1 MPAAPP
7 PAPGPRTGPATQQD
21 VALAAGVSRGL
32 VSLALKGEGRMSD
45 ETRRRIL
52 RTARTLGYRTN
63 TAAAELAARRSSR
76 LAVIVPYLDNPFF
89 DVLLRCLRR
98 HAADAGHVL
107 VAFVSDLEDSLEH
120 TTVDDVLSMRPAGL
134 LLPGTSMSEDELTA
148 LAGQVPLCVID
159 RDLETGIVPVVRLDE
174 ADAARRIAAH
184 LAAQGL
190 TNLSFFSPAPGLQEL
205 LLDERRGACRAAAGA
220 AGLAFTEVT
229 CDDGASAALA
239 RARAE
244 LGAPLGA
251 VAYNDVL
258 GIDVLAAT
266 LAAHLEPGRDVAL
279 VSYDNSQLAARR
291 QFSLT
296 SIDQSPDRLARAA
309 ITALL
314 SPARTP
320 AARVTVQGSLVVR
333 ASSLHGPAR
342 QVVVDGHH
350 RRCKHPFPEDRQQF
364 PRGVEH
370 AFEAFPTGFPE
381 QHGALLSPPPAK
393 HLVPSPAPPP
403 AVEPGHEHARGGHH
417 HYSPRSPGP
426 PERAAPGSGH
436 FLHLRAMGHVAC
448 SVRHAPI
455 VPAMRGGVYP
465 GLPGVVT
472 SPRGVGNPP
481 RSSGPVARA
490 VAAFR
495 S

>member
-134 LLPGTSMSEDELTA
+134 LLPGTSMSEDELAA

-258 GIDVLAAT
+258 AAT

-342 QVVVDGHH
+342 
-350 RRCKHPFPEDRQQF
+350 P
-364 PRGVEH
+364 
-370 AFEAFPTGFPE
+370 
-381 QHGALLSPPPAK
+381 
-393 HLVPSPAPPP
+393 
-403 AVEPGHEHARGGHH
+403 
-417 HYSPRSPGP
+417 
-426 PERAAPGSGH
+426 
-436 FLHLRAMGHVAC
+436 
-448 SVRHAPI
+448 
-455 VPAMRGGVYP
+455 
-465 GLPGVVT
+465 
-472 SPRGVGNPP
+472 
-481 RSSGPVARA
+481 
-490 VAAFR
+490 
-495 S
+495 

>member
-7 PAPGPRTGPATQQD
+7 APAPGPRTGPATQQD

-45 ETRRRIL
+45 GTRQRIL
-52 RTARTLGYRTN
+52 RTARALGYRTN

-89 DVLLRCLRR
+89 DVLLRRLRR
-98 HAADAGHVL
+98 HAAGADHVL

-148 LAGQVPLCVID
+148 LTEQVPLCVID
-159 RDLETGIVPVVRLDE
+159 RDLEAGTVPVVRLDE

-184 LAAQGL
+184 LASQGL
-190 TNLSFFSPAPGLQEL
+190 TSLAFFSPASGLQEL
-205 LLDERRGACRAAAGA
+205 LLDERRGACRAAAEA
-220 AGLAFTEVT
+220 AGLAFAEVT
-229 CDDGASAALA
+229 CDDGASSALA

-244 LGAPLGA
+244 LDTPVGA

-279 VSYDNSQLAARR
+279 ISYDNSLLAARR

-309 ITALL
+309 IDALL

-320 AARVTVQGSLVVR
+320 ATRVTVQGSLVVR
-333 ASSLHGPAR
+333 TSSLHGSAQP
-342 QVVVDGHH
+342 
-350 RRCKHPFPEDRQQF
+350 
-364 PRGVEH
+364 
-370 AFEAFPTGFPE
+370 
-381 QHGALLSPPPAK
+381 
-393 HLVPSPAPPP
+393 
-403 AVEPGHEHARGGHH
+403 
-417 HYSPRSPGP
+417 
-426 PERAAPGSGH
+426 
-436 FLHLRAMGHVAC
+436 
-448 SVRHAPI
+448 
-455 VPAMRGGVYP
+455 
-465 GLPGVVT
+465 
-472 SPRGVGNPP
+472 
-481 RSSGPVARA
+481 
-490 VAAFR
+490 
-495 S
+495 

>member
-63 TAAAELAARRSSR
+63 TAAAELAARGSLR
-76 LAVIVPYLDNPFF
+76 LAVIVPHPENPLF
-89 DVLLRCLRR
+89 DILPLCLRG
-98 HAADAGHVL
+98 HAAGADHVL

-134 LLPGTSMSEDELTA
+134 LLPGTSMSEDELAA

-205 LLDERRGACRAAAGA
+205 LLDERRGACRAADGA
-220 AGLAFTEVT
+220 EGLAFTEVT
-229 CDDGASAALA
+229 CDDGTSAALA
-239 RARAE
+239 RSRAD

-342 QVVVDGHH
+342 
-350 RRCKHPFPEDRQQF
+350 P
-364 PRGVEH
+364 
-370 AFEAFPTGFPE
+370 
-381 QHGALLSPPPAK
+381 
-393 HLVPSPAPPP
+393 
-403 AVEPGHEHARGGHH
+403 
-417 HYSPRSPGP
+417 
-426 PERAAPGSGH
+426 
-436 FLHLRAMGHVAC
+436 
-448 SVRHAPI
+448 
-455 VPAMRGGVYP
+455 
-465 GLPGVVT
+465 
-472 SPRGVGNPP
+472 
-481 RSSGPVARA
+481 
-490 VAAFR
+490 
-495 S
+495 

>member
-1 MPAAPP
+1 MPATSPP
-7 PAPGPRTGPATQQD
+7 PVHGPRTGPATQQD

-52 RTARTLGYRTN
+52 STARALGYRTN

-89 DVLLRCLRR
+89 DVLLRRLRR
-98 HAADAGHVL
+98 HAADADHVL

-148 LAGQVPLCVID
+148 LAEQVPLCVID
-159 RDLETGIVPVVRLDE
+159 RDLEAGTVPVVRLDE

-184 LAAQGL
+184 LASQGL
-190 TNLSFFSPAPGLQEL
+190 TSLAFFSPASGLQEL

-229 CDDGASAALA
+229 CDDGASSALA

-266 LAAHLEPGRDVAL
+266 LAARLEPGRDVAL
-279 VSYDNSQLAARR
+279 VSYDNSPLAARK

-342 QVVVDGHH
+342 
-350 RRCKHPFPEDRQQF
+350 P
-364 PRGVEH
+364 
-370 AFEAFPTGFPE
+370 
-381 QHGALLSPPPAK
+381 
-393 HLVPSPAPPP
+393 
-403 AVEPGHEHARGGHH
+403 
-417 HYSPRSPGP
+417 
-426 PERAAPGSGH
+426 
-436 FLHLRAMGHVAC
+436 
-448 SVRHAPI
+448 
-455 VPAMRGGVYP
+455 
-465 GLPGVVT
+465 
-472 SPRGVGNPP
+472 
-481 RSSGPVARA
+481 
-490 VAAFR
+490 
-495 S
+495 